1 MHLLA
6 TDKRLTGAFR
16 CAGTLTVRGANAA
29 LTGILQKISGE
40 PLLRDQLRRW
50 TEPAVDYERAQPFR
64 RRDETRASDNQ
75 SLLTDEEILRDEA
88 LGATGFQDGG
98 ECAQQMRT

>member
-50 TEPAVDYERAQPFR
+50 TEPAVDYHLAGPVR
-64 RRDETRASDNQ
+64 RGDEARASEDQ
-75 SLLTDEEILRDEA
+75 SLLAQEEIPRDKT